1 MIVTKG
7 TRDTME
13 LFIIGVGTL
22 VACAIAYMMW

>member
-13 LFIIGVGTL
+13 LFVMGLGTL
-22 VACAIAYMMW
+22 AACVIAYMMW